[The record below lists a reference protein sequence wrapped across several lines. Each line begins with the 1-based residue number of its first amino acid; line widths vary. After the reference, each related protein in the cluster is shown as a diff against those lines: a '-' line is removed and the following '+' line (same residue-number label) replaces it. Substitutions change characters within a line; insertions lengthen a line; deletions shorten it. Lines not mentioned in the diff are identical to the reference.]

1 MTVLCLAGLQVEN
14 MIRGLIESFKE
25 MLHETDWMS
34 ETTRRQ
40 ALEKV
45 TAQFS

>member
-1 MTVLCLAGLQVEN
+1 MTALCLVGLQVQN

-45 TAQFS
+45 TAQFN